1 MPAPAP
7 SREPV
12 QASTRTA
19 PAVDVLHDWDRA
31 RARAFAR
38 GDTVALRRLYTSR
51 SRAGTADVRTL
62 RQYVRRGLRVEG
74 MRMQLLAVDVL
85 EQGSDRIQLRVTDR
99 LADGAV
105 AVDATSRL
113 PLPDDV
119 ASTRVVELVRRDGSG
134 PWQVASVSPT
144 APP

>member
-1 MPAPAP
+1 
-7 SREPV
+7 V
-12 QASTRTA
+12 QASTRIV

-31 RARAFAR
+31 RARAFAL
-38 GDTVALRRLYTSR
+38 GDTVALRRLYTTG
-51 SRAGTADVRTL
+51 SRAGTADVRIL

-119 ASTRVVELVRRDGSG
+119 ASTRVVELVRRDRSG
-134 PWQVASVSPT
+134 PWQVASVSRT